1 MSSVQNKHYNIS
13 GLTELENS
21 FLKEDPINAIT
32 FLQVKYSNN
41 RKIHD
46 HLNQYI
52 DINNLTRHTDN
63 WGHPIVSKQ
72 SFYETDNEYMI
83 LSIETDNITL
93 FEPIFTHEV
102 QKVIMDTFELKG
114 YVLST
119 LNDCINH
126 DAYTCIKHITE
137 NDYTKDVLHLW
148 LVNISLTRYWFPS
161 IARYERIIDLLFID
175 TGVINHMQPLEH
187 NILACMITESAIRMC
202 NTKVFKWCIST
213 FWRSPN
219 GVAPATWRTI
229 DYLNSKY
236 SKEPYLNEKHLE
248 MYRRL
253 TETDN

>member
-1 MSSVQNKHYNIS
+1 MSSSQNKHYNIP

-21 FLKEDPINAIT
+21 FLKEDPLNAIT

-52 DINNLTRHTDN
+52 DINNLTKHTDD

-83 LSIETDNITL
+83 LAIETDNITL
-93 FEPIFTHEV
+93 FEPIFTYEV
-102 QKVIMDTFELKG
+102 QKVMLESLKMKD
-114 YVLST
+114 YVIST

-126 DAYTCIKHITE
+126 DAYACIKHITE
-137 NDYTKDVLHLW
+137 NDYTKDVLRLW
-148 LVNISLTRYWFPS
+148 LINASLTHYWFPS
-161 IARYERIIDLLFID
+161 IARYERIINLLFIN
-175 TGVINHMQPLEH
+175 TKVIDHMHPLER
-187 NILACMITESAIRMC
+187 NILGCMITESAIRMC
-202 NTKVFKWCIST
+202 NTKVFEWCIST
-213 FWRSPN
+213 F
-219 GVAPATWRTI
+219 WRTI
-229 DYLNSKY
+229 DYLNSEY
-236 SKEPYLNEKHLE
+236 AKEPYLNEKHLE